1 MSSERERIERD
12 VAGEPS
18 TAREERRVPETEEP
32 QEPPGTERGNA
43 QYDENTLEEEG
54 LKPDR

>member
-12 VAGEPS
+12 VAEEPR
-18 TAREERRVPETEEP
+18 TRRQERPVPQTEEP

-43 QYDENTLEEEG
+43 QYDENTLEKEG

>member
-12 VAGEPS
+12 VAEEPS
-18 TAREERRVPETEEP
+18 SARQERRVPQTEEP
-32 QEPPGTERGNA
+32 QEPPGTEQGNA
-43 QYDENTLEEEG
+43 QYDENTLEKEG